1 MKYDVLIVGAGVTGT
16 LLFLALKNKNI
27 KVGLIDGRDKAP
39 NSYRHLSLNNKSMSF
54 LKELDVWNDLRKTA
68 FEYDQIK
75 VWDQEGTGFIDFN
88 VNELEKNIQNIGF
101 IVKEGEIQNSLLS
114 LVSDSKDLLWS
125 CNLEKIEKIDEDI
138 HCKTSKGK
146 LKTKILIGADGIQS
160 SVRNLSSIS
169 SRTWSYNQTA
179 IVANFSV
186 PQTDS
191 CIRQTFTS
199 VGPLALLP
207 MNETELTMI
216 WSIDDA
222 KAYDYLGM
230 NEDDFINEIHKSFGE
245 KLPEIK
251 FSAKRQ
257 SFPLKHLSA
266 KTFARNNIFL
276 VGDAAHH
283 IHPLAGLGL
292 NAGIGDV
299 KFLSDLITPESLS
312 QIKQIEGKYNR
323 QRIPINLALATAME
337 AFKRGFEQKNVWIRL
352 IRNHAFSLTN
362 KLTFLKNKFIELA
375 TEL

>member
-54 LKELDVWNDLRKTA
+54 LKELDAWNDLRKTA

-88 VNELEKNIQNIGF
+88 VNELEKNIPNIGF

-312 QIKQIEGKYNR
+312 QVKQIEDKYNR
-323 QRIPINLALATAME
+323 QRIPINLALAAAME

>member
-88 VNELEKNIQNIGF
+88 VNELEKNIPNIGF

-138 HCKTSKGK
+138 HCETSKGK
-146 LKTKILIGADGIQS
+146 LKTRILIGADGIQS
-160 SVRNLSSIS
+160 SERNLSSIS

-222 KAYDYLGM
+222 KAYDYLSM
-230 NEDDFINEIHKSFGE
+230 NDDNFINEIHKSFGE

-299 KFLSDLITPESLS
+299 KSLSDLITTESLS
-312 QIKQIEGKYNR
+312 QVKQIEDRYNR
-323 QRIPINLALATAME
+323 QRIPINLALAAAME

>member
-1 MKYDVLIVGAGVTGT
+1 MKYDVLIVGAGVTGA

-27 KVGLIDGRDKAP
+27 NVGLIDGRDEAP
-39 NSYRHLSLNNKSMSF
+39 NSYRHLSLNNKSMTF
-54 LKELDVWNDLRKTA
+54 LKELNAWSEISKTA

-88 VNELEKNIQNIGF
+88 VNEIEKNIPNIGF

-114 LVSDSKDLLWS
+114 IISNSKDLLWS
-125 CNLEKIEKIDEDI
+125 CNLEKIEKIDGDI
-138 HCKTSKGK
+138 HCETSKGK
-146 LKTKILIGADGIQS
+146 LETKILIGADGIQS

-186 PQTDS
+186 SQTDK

-216 WSIDDA
+216 WSIDDT
-222 KAYDYLGM
+222 KAYGYLGM
-230 NEDDFINEIHKSFGE
+230 NEGDFINEIHKSFGE

-266 KTFARNNIFL
+266 KTFARGNVFL

-299 KFLSDLITPESLS
+299 KSLSDLISPDSL
-312 QIKQIEGKYNR
+312 IKVKQIEDKYNR
-323 QRIPINLALATAME
+323 HRIPINLALAAAME
-337 AFKRGFEQKNVWIRL
+337 VFKRGFEQKNIWIRL

-362 KLTFLKNKFIELA
+362 KLTFLKSKFIELA

>member
-1 MKYDVLIVGAGVTGT
+1 MT
-16 LLFLALKNKNI
+16 
-27 KVGLIDGRDKAP
+27 
-39 NSYRHLSLNNKSMSF
+39 F
-54 LKELDVWNDLRKTA
+54 LKELDAWNVISKNA
-68 FEYDQIK
+68 FEYNQIK

-88 VNELEKNIQNIGF
+88 VNELEKNIPNIGF
-101 IVKEGEIQNSLLS
+101 IVKEGDIQNSLLS

-125 CNLEKIEKIDEDI
+125 CNLEKIEKINGDI
-138 HCKTSKGK
+138 HCETSKGK
-146 LKTKILIGADGIQS
+146 LETRILIGADGIQS

-186 PQTDS
+186 PKTDS

-216 WSIDDA
+216 WSIDDTQ
-222 KAYDYLGM
+222 AYDYLGM
-230 NEDDFINEIHKSFGE
+230 NEDDFINEIHRSFGE

-266 KTFARNNIFL
+266 KTFARGNVFL

-299 KFLSDLITPESLS
+299 KSLSDLICPDSLH
-312 QIKQIEGKYNR
+312 QVKQIEDKYNR
-323 QRIPINLALATAME
+323 QRIPINLALAAAME
-337 AFKRGFEQKNVWIRL
+337 AFKRGFEQKNIWIRL

>member
-1 MKYDVLIVGAGVTGT
+1 MT
-16 LLFLALKNKNI
+16 
-27 KVGLIDGRDKAP
+27 
-39 NSYRHLSLNNKSMSF
+39 F
-54 LKELDVWNDLRKTA
+54 LKELDAWNVISKNA
-68 FEYDQIK
+68 FQYNQIK

-88 VNELEKNIQNIGF
+88 VNELEKNIPNIGF
-101 IVKEGEIQNSLLS
+101 IVKEGDIQSCLLS
-114 LVSDSKDLLWS
+114 LVSDSKNLLWS
-125 CNLEKIEKIDEDI
+125 CNLEKIEKINGDI
-138 HCKTSKGK
+138 HCETSKGK
-146 LKTKILIGADGIQS
+146 LETKILIGADGIQS
-160 SVRNLSSIS
+160 SVRNFSSIS

-186 PQTDS
+186 SQTDP

-216 WSIDDA
+216 WSIDDT

-230 NEDDFINEIHKSFGE
+230 NEDDFINEIHQSFGE

-266 KTFARNNIFL
+266 KTFARGNVFL

-299 KFLSDLITPESLS
+299 KSLSDLITPESLL
-312 QIKQIEGKYNR
+312 QVKQIEDRYNR
-323 QRIPINLALATAME
+323 QRIPINLALAAAME
-337 AFKRGFEQKNVWIRL
+337 AFKRGFEQKNIWIRL

>member
-1 MKYDVLIVGAGVTGT
+1 MKYDVLIVGAGVTGA

-27 KVGLIDGRDKAP
+27 NVGLIDSRDKAP
-39 NSYRHLSLNNKSMSF
+39 NSYRHLSLNNKSMTF
-54 LKELDVWNDLRKTA
+54 LKELDAWNEISKTA

-88 VNELEKNIQNIGF
+88 VNELEKNIPNIGV
-101 IVKEGEIQNSLLS
+101 IVKEGEIQNALLS

-125 CNLEKIEKIDEDI
+125 CNLEKIEKIDGDI
-138 HCKTSKGK
+138 RCETSKGK
-146 LKTKILIGADGIQS
+146 LETKILIGADGIQS

-186 PQTDS
+186 PKTDS

-216 WSIDDA
+216 WSIDDI
-222 KAYDYLGM
+222 KAYDYLDM
-230 NEDDFINEIHKSFGE
+230 NEDDFINEIYKSFGE

-266 KTFARNNIFL
+266 KTFARNNVFL

-299 KFLSDLITPESLS
+299 KSLSDLISPDSLL
-312 QIKQIEGKYNR
+312 QVKQIENKYNR
-323 QRIPINLALATAME
+323 HRIPINLALAAAME
-337 AFKRGFEQKNVWIRL
+337 AFKRGFEQKNIWIRL